1 MDVAFFVR
9 RVRAALVLTMLKN
22 TQPGDIMKRIQLYT
36 IVTATLYVL
45 SMAVFQPE
53 QPGETSNTGN
63 TNGKTGPP
71 QEPAL
76 PDARDAE
83 PAATAPRLPQIRKL
97 STPYGTKLVW
107 I

>member
-1 MDVAFFVR
+1 
-9 RVRAALVLTMLKN
+9 
-22 TQPGDIMKRIQLYT
+22 MKRIQLYT

-53 QPGETSNTGN
+53 QAGETSNTGN
-63 TNGKTGPP
+63 TNCKAGPP
-71 QEPAL
+71 Q
-76 PDARDAE
+76 E

-97 STPYGTKLVW
+97 STPYSTKLVW